1 MLYGYIIGIIYGL
14 YFKISIAFVIALI
27 SLIYIVLISNKKSK
41 IAKYLKI
48 MLKPSVIYIFF
59 ISIIISNYYVR
70 YLNNKYTKFYNNPP
84 EIIKGNA
91 VIIKE
96 AEEKDYSYS
105 YIIKMKDELYKD
117 KKFILNTSKKKLLQ
131 YGDLIKIKGE
141 YIIPSESR
149 NYKGFNYREYLKSKK
164 IYGSIKSSGEIKVIQ
179 SNYINQIFIKSN
191 KTRNIII
198 KNAESLLSGET
209 GALLTGILLGD
220 KQEISDKIIE
230 NFKTSNLSHMLAVS
244 GAHTSYIILG
254 ISYMLSELPKKYAGI
269 ITILVLGIF
278 IFITNFTPSVIRA
291 CIMAGLTIGAKILYR
306 KSDTINNIALSAMF
320 ILISNP
326 FSILDIGFQ
335 LSYLGTLGIVMFD
348 KDIEKILSKIKLKGK
363 TIQLLIVTFSAQI
376 LIMPIM
382 AYRFNTI
389 SLTFFISNLFAS
401 PILGVIIILGFITIF
416 VFLISF
422 KLAKM
427 LSIILDIFLKL
438 LILIAKFV
446 SNIPVSSLIIKTPYV
461 FSIVLIYILIL
472 IFHYLFSIY
481 NFKGHLY
488 KIQIEIIKKITIK
501 NLIKIATKS
510 LILVILVNT
519 IIGIFIPKNMKIYFI
534 DVGQGDSCLIVTPSN
549 KKILIDGGEGK
560 VDILLPYLLDRRIRT
575 LDYVVISHFDSDHCN
590 GLIKVIEKLK
600 VKNIIIS
607 EQAYLSEE
615 YINIANIINKKKIK
629 VIKVKQGDKL
639 SIDKDVNMDILYPT
653 EKLEYKDLNNN
664 SIVAKIS
671 YNQFSIMFTRRYR
684 KIRTKYSKRGKT

>member
-41 IAKYLKI
+41 IARYLKI
-48 MLKPSVIYIFF
+48 MLKSSVIYIFF

-105 YIIKMKDELYKD
+105 YIIKMKDGLYKN
-117 KKFILNTSKKKLLQ
+117 KKFILNTNKKKLLQ

-209 GALLTGILLGD
+209 GALLIGILLGD

-254 ISYMLSELPKKYAGI
+254 ISYMLSKLPKKYAGI

-278 IFITNFTPSVIRA
+278 LFITNFTPSVIRA
-291 CIMAGLTIGAKILYR
+291 CIMAELAIGAKILYR
-306 KSDTINNIALSAMF
+306 KSDTINNIALSAMI

-416 VFLISF
+416 VSLISF

-461 FSIVLIYILIL
+461 FSIALIYILIL

-488 KIQIEIIKKITIK
+488 KIQIEIIKKITTK

-510 LILVILVNT
+510 LILVILVNA
-519 IIGIFIPKNMKIYFI
+519 IIDIFIPKNMKIYFI

-684 KIRTKYSKRGKT
+684 KIRTKYSKRSKT

>member
-1 MLYGYIIGIIYGL
+1 MSRCD
-14 YFKISIAFVIALI
+14 F
-27 SLIYIVLISNKKSK
+27 
-41 IAKYLKI
+41 
-48 MLKPSVIYIFF
+48 
-59 ISIIISNYYVR
+59 
-70 YLNNKYTKFYNNPP
+70 
-84 EIIKGNA
+84 
-91 VIIKE
+91 
-96 AEEKDYSYS
+96 
-105 YIIKMKDELYKD
+105 
-117 KKFILNTSKKKLLQ
+117 
-131 YGDLIKIKGE
+131 
-141 YIIPSESR
+141 SE
-149 NYKGFNYREYLKSKK
+149 K

-254 ISYMLSELPKKYAGI
+254 ISYMLSKLPKKYAGI

-278 IFITNFTPSVIRA
+278 LFITNFTPSVIRA

-348 KDIEKILSKIKLKGK
+348 KDIEKILLKIKLKGK

-416 VFLISF
+416 VSLISF

-461 FSIVLIYILIL
+461 FSIALIYILIL

>member
-48 MLKPSVIYIFF
+48 MLKPSAIYIFF

-220 KQEISDKIIE
+220 KQEISDEIIE

-254 ISYMLSELPKKYAGI
+254 ISYMLSKLPKKYAGI

-278 IFITNFTPSVIRA
+278 LFITNFTPSVIRA
-291 CIMAGLTIGAKILYR
+291 CIMAGLAIGAKLLYR
-306 KSDTINNIALSAMF
+306 KSDTINNIALSAMV
-320 ILISNP
+320 ILILNP

-401 PILGVIIILGFITIF
+401 PILGVIIIL
-416 VFLISF
+416 
-422 KLAKM
+422 
-427 LSIILDIFLKL
+427 
-438 LILIAKFV
+438 
-446 SNIPVSSLIIKTPYV
+446 
-461 FSIVLIYILIL
+461 
-472 IFHYLFSIY
+472 
-481 NFKGHLY
+481 
-488 KIQIEIIKKITIK
+488 
-501 NLIKIATKS
+501 
-510 LILVILVNT
+510 
-519 IIGIFIPKNMKIYFI
+519 
-534 DVGQGDSCLIVTPSN
+534 
-549 KKILIDGGEGK
+549 
-560 VDILLPYLLDRRIRT
+560 
-575 LDYVVISHFDSDHCN
+575 
-590 GLIKVIEKLK
+590 
-600 VKNIIIS
+600 
-607 EQAYLSEE
+607 
-615 YINIANIINKKKIK
+615 
-629 VIKVKQGDKL
+629 
-639 SIDKDVNMDILYPT
+639 
-653 EKLEYKDLNNN
+653 
-664 SIVAKIS
+664 
-671 YNQFSIMFTRRYR
+671 
-684 KIRTKYSKRGKT
+684 

>member
-1 MLYGYIIGIIYGL
+1 
-14 YFKISIAFVIALI
+14 
-27 SLIYIVLISNKKSK
+27 
-41 IAKYLKI
+41 
-48 MLKPSVIYIFF
+48 MLKSSVIYIFF

-105 YIIKMKDELYKD
+105 YIIKMKDGLYKN
-117 KKFILNTSKKKLLQ
+117 KKFILNTNKKKLLQ

-141 YIIPSESR
+141 YIIPNESR

-164 IYGSIKSSGEIKVIQ
+164 IYGSIKSSGKIKVIQ
-179 SNYINQIFIKSN
+179 NNYINQIFIKSN

-198 KNAESLLSGET
+198 KNAESLLPGET

-220 KQEISDKIIE
+220 KQEISDEIIE

-254 ISYMLSELPKKYAGI
+254 ISYMLSKLPKKYAGI

-278 IFITNFTPSVIRA
+278 LFITNFTPSVIRA
-291 CIMAGLTIGAKILYR
+291 CIMAELAIGAKILYR
-306 KSDTINNIALSAMF
+306 KSDTINNIALSAMI

-416 VFLISF
+416 VSLISF

-461 FSIVLIYILIL
+461 FSIALIYILIL

-510 LILVILVNT
+510 LILVILVNA
-519 IIGIFIPKNMKIYFI
+519 IIDIFIPKNMKIYFI

-615 YINIANIINKKKIK
+615 YINIANVINKKKIK
-629 VIKVKQGDKL
+629 AIKVKQGDKL

-653 EKLEYKDLNNN
+653 EKLEYTDLNNN
-664 SIVAKIS
+664 SMVAKIS

-684 KIRTKYSKRGKT
+684 KIRTKYSKRSKT

>member
-1 MLYGYIIGIIYGL
+1 
-14 YFKISIAFVIALI
+14 
-27 SLIYIVLISNKKSK
+27 
-41 IAKYLKI
+41 
-48 MLKPSVIYIFF
+48 
-59 ISIIISNYYVR
+59 
-70 YLNNKYTKFYNNPP
+70 
-84 EIIKGNA
+84 
-91 VIIKE
+91 
-96 AEEKDYSYS
+96 
-105 YIIKMKDELYKD
+105 
-117 KKFILNTSKKKLLQ
+117 
-131 YGDLIKIKGE
+131 
-141 YIIPSESR
+141 
-149 NYKGFNYREYLKSKK
+149 
-164 IYGSIKSSGEIKVIQ
+164 
-179 SNYINQIFIKSN
+179 
-191 KTRNIII
+191 
-198 KNAESLLSGET
+198 
-209 GALLTGILLGD
+209 
-220 KQEISDKIIE
+220 
-230 NFKTSNLSHMLAVS
+230 
-244 GAHTSYIILG
+244 
-254 ISYMLSELPKKYAGI
+254 
-269 ITILVLGIF
+269 
-278 IFITNFTPSVIRA
+278 
-291 CIMAGLTIGAKILYR
+291 
-306 KSDTINNIALSAMF
+306 
-320 ILISNP
+320 
-326 FSILDIGFQ
+326 
-335 LSYLGTLGIVMFD
+335 
-348 KDIEKILSKIKLKGK
+348 
-363 TIQLLIVTFSAQI
+363 
-376 LIMPIM
+376 
-382 AYRFNTI
+382 
-389 SLTFFISNLFAS
+389 
-401 PILGVIIILGFITIF
+401 
-416 VFLISF
+416 
-422 KLAKM
+422 M

-461 FSIVLIYILIL
+461 FSIALIYILIL

-519 IIGIFIPKNMKIYFI
+519 IIGIFIPRNMKIYFI

>member
-14 YFKISIAFVIALI
+14 YFKISIAFVIVLI
-27 SLIYIVLISNKKSK
+27 CLIYIVLISNKKSK
-41 IAKYLKI
+41 IARYLKV
-48 MLKPSVIYIFF
+48 MLKPSAIYIFF

-70 YLNNKYTKFYNNPP
+70 YLNNKYTEFYNNPP

-105 YIIKMKDELYKD
+105 YIIKMKDGLYKN
-117 KKFILNTSKKKLLQ
+117 KKFILNTNKKKLLQ

-191 KTRNIII
+191 KARNIII
-198 KNAESLLSGET
+198 KNAESLLPGET

-220 KQEISDKIIE
+220 KQEISDEIIE

-254 ISYMLSELPKKYAGI
+254 ISYMLSKLPKKYAGI

-278 IFITNFTPSVIRA
+278 LFITNFTPSVIRA
-291 CIMAGLTIGAKILYR
+291 CIMAGLAIGAKLLYR
-306 KSDTINNIALSAMF
+306 KSDTINNIALSAMV
-320 ILISNP
+320 ILILNP

-416 VFLISF
+416 ASLISF

-461 FSIVLIYILIL
+461 FNIALIYILIL
-472 IFHYLFSIY
+472 IFHYLFSIC

-488 KIQIEIIKKITIK
+488 KIQIKIIKKITIK
-501 NLIKIATKS
+501 SLIKITAKS
-510 LILVILVNT
+510 LILVILVNA
-519 IIGIFIPKNMKIYFI
+519 IIGIFIQKNMKIYFI

-560 VDILLPYLLDRRIRT
+560 VDILFPYLLDRRIRT
-575 LDYVVISHFDSDHCN
+575 LDYIVISHFDSDHCN

-615 YINIANIINKKKIK
+615 YINIANVINKKKIK
-629 VIKVKQGDKL
+629 AIKVKQGDKL

-653 EKLEYKDLNNN
+653 EKLEYTDLNNN
-664 SIVAKIS
+664 SMVAKIS

-684 KIRTKYSKRGKT
+684 KIRTKYSKRSKT

>member
-14 YFKISIAFVIALI
+14 YFKISIAFVIVLI
-27 SLIYIVLISNKKSK
+27 CLIYIVLISNKKSK
-41 IAKYLKI
+41 IARYLKI
-48 MLKPSVIYIFF
+48 MLKSSVIYIFF

-105 YIIKMKDELYKD
+105 YIIKMKDGLYKN
-117 KKFILNTSKKKLLQ
+117 KKFILNTNKKKLLQ

-141 YIIPSESR
+141 YIIPNESR

-191 KTRNIII
+191 KARNIII
-198 KNAESLLSGET
+198 KNAESLLLGET

-220 KQEISDKIIE
+220 KQEISDEIIE

-244 GAHTSYIILG
+244 GTHTSYIILG
-254 ISYMLSELPKKYAGI
+254 ISYMLSKLPKKYAGI

-278 IFITNFTPSVIRA
+278 LFITNFTPSVIRA
-291 CIMAGLTIGAKILYR
+291 CIMAELAIGAKILYR
-306 KSDTINNIALSAMF
+306 KSDTINNIALSAMI

-416 VFLISF
+416 VSLISF

-461 FSIVLIYILIL
+461 FSIALIYILIL

-488 KIQIEIIKKITIK
+488 KIQIEIIKKITTK

-510 LILVILVNT
+510 LILVILVNA
-519 IIGIFIPKNMKIYFI
+519 IIDIFIPKNMKIYFI

-560 VDILLPYLLDRRIRT
+560 VDILLSYLLDRRIRT

-615 YINIANIINKKKIK
+615 YINIANVINKKKIK
-629 VIKVKQGDKL
+629 AIKVKQGDKL

-653 EKLEYKDLNNN
+653 EKLEYTDLNNN
-664 SIVAKIS
+664 SMVAKIS

-684 KIRTKYSKRGKT
+684 KIRTKYSKRSKT

>member
-1 MLYGYIIGIIYGL
+1 
-14 YFKISIAFVIALI
+14 
-27 SLIYIVLISNKKSK
+27 
-41 IAKYLKI
+41 
-48 MLKPSVIYIFF
+48 MLKSSVIYIFF

-149 NYKGFNYREYLKSKK
+149 DYKGFNYREYLKSKK

-254 ISYMLSELPKKYAGI
+254 ISYMLSKLPKKYAGI

-278 IFITNFTPSVIRA
+278 LFITNFTPSVIRA
-291 CIMAGLTIGAKILYR
+291 CIMAELAIGAKILYR
-306 KSDTINNIALSAMF
+306 KSDTINNIALSAMI

-416 VFLISF
+416 VSLISF

-461 FSIVLIYILIL
+461 FSTALIYILIL

-615 YINIANIINKKKIK
+615 YINIANVINKKKIK
-629 VIKVKQGDKL
+629 AIKVKQGDKL

-653 EKLEYKDLNNN
+653 EKLEYTDLNNN
-664 SIVAKIS
+664 SMVAKIS

-684 KIRTKYSKRGKT
+684 KIRTKYSKRSKT

>member
-41 IAKYLKI
+41 ITRYLKV
-48 MLKPSVIYIFF
+48 MLKPSAIYIFF

-70 YLNNKYTKFYNNPP
+70 YLNNKYTEFYNNPP

-105 YIIKMKDELYKD
+105 YIIKMKDGLYKN
-117 KKFILNTSKKKLLQ
+117 KKFILNTNKKKLLQ

-164 IYGSIKSSGEIKVIQ
+164 IYGPIKSSGEIKVIQ

-191 KTRNIII
+191 KARNIII
-198 KNAESLLSGET
+198 KNAESLLPGET
-209 GALLTGILLGD
+209 GALLTGILLGN
-220 KQEISDKIIE
+220 KQEIPDEIIE

-254 ISYMLSELPKKYAGI
+254 IGYMLSKLPKKYAGI

-278 IFITNFTPSVIRA
+278 LFITNFTPSVIRA
-291 CIMAGLTIGAKILYR
+291 CIMAGLAIGTKLLYI
-306 KSDTINNIALSAMF
+306 KSDTINNIALSAMV

-348 KDIEKILSKIKLKGK
+348 KDIEKILSKIKLKSK

-376 LIMPIM
+376 LIMPII

-416 VFLISF
+416 VSLISF

-427 LSIILDIFLKL
+427 LAIILDVFLKL

-446 SNIPVSSLIIKTPYV
+446 SNIPISSLIIKTPYV
-461 FSIVLIYILIL
+461 FSIALIYILIL

-488 KIQIEIIKKITIK
+488 KIQIEIIKKITTK

-510 LILVILVNT
+510 LILVILVNA
-519 IIGIFIPKNMKIYFI
+519 IIDIFIPKNMKIYFI

-575 LDYVVISHFDSDHCN
+575 VDYIVISHFDSDHCN
-590 GLIKVIEKLK
+590 GLIKVIEKSK
-600 VKNIIIS
+600 VKNIVIS

-653 EKLEYKDLNNN
+653 ERLEYKDLNNN
-664 SIVAKIS
+664 SMVAKIS

-684 KIRTKYSKRGKT
+684 KIRTKYSKRSKI

>member
-14 YFKISIAFVIALI
+14 YFKISIAFVIVLI
-27 SLIYIVLISNKKSK
+27 CLIYIVFISNKKSK
-41 IAKYLKI
+41 IARYLKI
-48 MLKPSVIYIFF
+48 MLKSSVIYIFF

-105 YIIKMKDELYKD
+105 YIIKMKDGLYKN
-117 KKFILNTSKKKLLQ
+117 KKFILNTNKKKLLQ

-141 YIIPSESR
+141 YIIPNESR

-164 IYGSIKSSGEIKVIQ
+164 IYGSIKSSGKIKVIQ
-179 SNYINQIFIKSN
+179 NNYINQIFIKSN

-198 KNAESLLSGET
+198 KNAESLLPGET

-220 KQEISDKIIE
+220 KQEISDEIIE

-254 ISYMLSELPKKYAGI
+254 ISYMLSKLPKKYAGI

-278 IFITNFTPSVIRA
+278 LFITNFTPSVIRA
-291 CIMAGLTIGAKILYR
+291 CIMAELAIGAKILYR
-306 KSDTINNIALSAMF
+306 KSDTINNIALSAMI

-416 VFLISF
+416 VSLISF

-461 FSIVLIYILIL
+461 FSTALIYILIL

-510 LILVILVNT
+510 LILVILVNA
-519 IIGIFIPKNMKIYFI
+519 IIDIFIPKNMKIYFI

-560 VDILLPYLLDRRIRT
+560 VDILLSYLLDRRIRT

-615 YINIANIINKKKIK
+615 YINIANVINKKKIK
-629 VIKVKQGDKL
+629 AIKVKQGDKL

-653 EKLEYKDLNNN
+653 EKLEYTDLNNN
-664 SIVAKIS
+664 SMVAKIS

-684 KIRTKYSKRGKT
+684 KIRTKYSKRSKT

>member
-14 YFKISIAFVIALI
+14 YFKISIAFVIAFI

-59 ISIIISNYYVR
+59 ISIIISNYYVT

-105 YIIKMKDELYKD
+105 YIIKMKDGLYKN
-117 KKFILNTSKKKLLQ
+117 KKFILNTNKKKLQ

-191 KTRNIII
+191 KARNIII
-198 KNAESLLSGET
+198 KNTESLLPGET

-220 KQEISDKIIE
+220 KQEISDEIIE

-254 ISYMLSELPKKYAGI
+254 ISYMLSKLPKKYAGI

-278 IFITNFTPSVIRA
+278 LFITNFTPSVIRA
-291 CIMAGLTIGAKILYR
+291 CIMAGLAIGAKLLYR
-306 KSDTINNIALSAMF
+306 KSDTINNIALSAMV

-348 KDIEKILSKIKLKGK
+348 KDIEKILSKIKLKSK

-416 VFLISF
+416 VSLISF

-427 LSIILDIFLKL
+427 LAIILDVFLKL

-446 SNIPVSSLIIKTPYV
+446 SNIPISSLIIKTPYV
-461 FSIVLIYILIL
+461 SSIALIYILVL

-488 KIQIEIIKKITIK
+488 KIQIKIIKKITIK
-501 NLIKIATKS
+501 SLIKITAKS
-510 LILVILVNT
+510 LILVILVNA
-519 IIGIFIPKNMKIYFI
+519 IIGIFIQKNMKIYFI
-534 DVGQGDSCLIVTPSN
+534 DVGQGDSCLIVIPSN

-590 GLIKVIEKLK
+590 GLLKVIEKLK

-629 VIKVKQGDKL
+629 AIKVKQGDKL

-653 EKLEYKDLNNN
+653 EKLEYTDLNNN

-684 KIRTKYSKRGKT
+684 KIRTKYSKRSKT

>member
-41 IAKYLKI
+41 ITRYLKV

-96 AEEKDYSYS
+96 TEEKDYSYS

-117 KKFILNTSKKKLLQ
+117 KKFILNTSKKRLLQ

-198 KNAESLLSGET
+198 KNAEILLPGET

-254 ISYMLSELPKKYAGI
+254 ISYMLSKLPKKYAGI

-278 IFITNFTPSVIRA
+278 LFITNFTPSVIRA
-291 CIMAGLTIGAKILYR
+291 CIMAGLAIGAKLLYR
-306 KSDTINNIALSAMF
+306 KSDPINNIAISAII
-320 ILISNP
+320 ILMANP

-335 LSYLGTLGIVMFD
+335 LSYLGTLGIVIFN
-348 KDIEKILSKIKLKGK
+348 KDIEKILSKIKLKNK
-363 TIQLLIVTFSAQI
+363 IMQLLIVTFSAQI

-382 AYRFNTI
+382 AYRFNTV
-389 SLTFFISNLFAS
+389 SLTFFISNLCAG

-416 VFLISF
+416 VSLISF
-422 KLAKM
+422 ELAKL
-427 LSIILDIFLKL
+427 LSIVLNVFLEL

-446 SNIPVSSLIIKTPYV
+446 SNIPVSSIIIKTPYLI
-461 FSIVLIYILIL
+461 SIILTYVLIL
-472 IFHYLFSIY
+472 ISHYLFSIY
-481 NFKGHLY
+481 NFKNHLY
-488 KIQIEIIKKITIK
+488 KIQIEIAKRITSKK
-501 NLIKIATKS
+501 LIKIIVEVLT
-510 LILVILVNT
+510 LVILINT
-519 IIGIFIPKNMKIYFI
+519 IIGIFTPKNMKLYFI

-549 KKILIDGGEGK
+549 KRILIDGGEGK
-560 VDILLPYLLDRRIRT
+560 TDILLPYLLDRRIKT
-575 LDYVVISHFDSDHCN
+575 IEYIIISHFDSDHCN

-607 EQAYLSEE
+607 EQAYLSQE
-615 YINIANIINKKKIK
+615 YINIANIINKSKIE

-639 SIDKDVNMDILYPT
+639 RIDKDINIDILYPT
-653 EKLEYKDLNNN
+653 EKLEYTDLNNN

-684 KIRTKYSKRGKT
+684 KIRTKYSKRSKT

>member
-41 IAKYLKI
+41 IARYLKV
-48 MLKPSVIYIFF
+48 MLKPSAIYIFF

-70 YLNNKYTKFYNNPP
+70 YLNNKYTEFYNNPP

-105 YIIKMKDELYKD
+105 YIIKMKDGLYKN
-117 KKFILNTSKKKLLQ
+117 KKFILNTNKKKLLQ

-191 KTRNIII
+191 KARNIII
-198 KNAESLLSGET
+198 KNAESLLPGET

-220 KQEISDKIIE
+220 KQEISDEIIE

-254 ISYMLSELPKKYAGI
+254 ISYMLSKLPKKYAGI

-278 IFITNFTPSVIRA
+278 LFITNFTPSVIRA
-291 CIMAGLTIGAKILYR
+291 CIMAGLAIGAKLLYR
-306 KSDTINNIALSAMF
+306 KSDTINNIALSAMV
-320 ILISNP
+320 ILILNP

-416 VFLISF
+416 ASLISF

-461 FSIVLIYILIL
+461 FSIALIYILIL
-472 IFHYLFSIY
+472 IFHYLFSIC

-488 KIQIEIIKKITIK
+488 KIQIKIIKKITIK
-501 NLIKIATKS
+501 SLIKITAKS
-510 LILVILVNT
+510 LILVILVNA
-519 IIGIFIPKNMKIYFI
+519 IIGIFIQKNMKIYFI

-560 VDILLPYLLDRRIRT
+560 VDILFPYLLDRRIRT
-575 LDYVVISHFDSDHCN
+575 LDYIVISHFDSDHCN

-615 YINIANIINKKKIK
+615 YINIANVINKKKIK
-629 VIKVKQGDKL
+629 AIKVKQGDKL

-653 EKLEYKDLNNN
+653 EKLEYTDLNNN
-664 SIVAKIS
+664 SMVAKIS

-684 KIRTKYSKRGKT
+684 KIRTKYSKRSKT

>member
-14 YFKISIAFVIALI
+14 YFKISIAFVIAFI

-41 IAKYLKI
+41 IARYLKI
-48 MLKPSVIYIFF
+48 MLKSSAIYIFF

-105 YIIKMKDELYKD
+105 YIIKMKDGLYKN
-117 KKFILNTSKKKLLQ
+117 KKFILNTNKKKLLQ

-164 IYGSIKSSGEIKVIQ
+164 IYGPIKSSGEIKVIQ

-191 KTRNIII
+191 KARNIII
-198 KNAESLLSGET
+198 KNAESLLPGET

-220 KQEISDKIIE
+220 KQEISDEIIE

-254 ISYMLSELPKKYAGI
+254 ISYMLSKLPKKYAGI

-278 IFITNFTPSVIRA
+278 LFITNFTPSVIRA
-291 CIMAGLTIGAKILYR
+291 CIMAGLAIGAKILYR
-306 KSDTINNIALSAMF
+306 KSDTINNIALSAMI

-348 KDIEKILSKIKLKGK
+348 KDIEKILSKIKLKSK

-382 AYRFNTI
+382 AYRFNII

-416 VFLISF
+416 VSLISF

-461 FSIVLIYILIL
+461 FSIALIYILIL
-472 IFHYLFSIY
+472 IFHYLFSTY

-510 LILVILVNT
+510 LILVILVNA
-519 IIGIFIPKNMKIYFI
+519 IIDIFIPKNMKIYFI

-629 VIKVKQGDKL
+629 AIKVKQGDKL
-639 SIDKDVNMDILYPT
+639 SIDKDVNMDIFYPT
-653 EKLEYKDLNNN
+653 EKLEYTDLNNN
-664 SIVAKIS
+664 SMVAKIS

-684 KIRTKYSKRGKT
+684 KIRTKYSKRSKT

>member
-27 SLIYIVLISNKKSK
+27 NLIYIVLISNKKSK
-41 IAKYLKI
+41 ITRYLKV

-105 YIIKMKDELYKD
+105 YIIKMKDGLYKN
-117 KKFILNTSKKKLLQ
+117 KKFILNTNNKKLLQ

-164 IYGSIKSSGEIKVIQ
+164 IYGLIKSSGEIKVIQ

-191 KTRNIII
+191 KVRNIII
-198 KNAESLLSGET
+198 KNAEILLPGET

-220 KQEISDKIIE
+220 KQEISDEIIE

-254 ISYMLSELPKKYAGI
+254 ISYMLSKLPKKYAGI

-278 IFITNFTPSVIRA
+278 LFITNFTPSVIRA
-291 CIMAGLTIGAKILYR
+291 CIMAGLAIGAKILYR
-306 KSDTINNIALSAMF
+306 KSDTINNIALSAMI

-335 LSYLGTLGIVMFD
+335 LSYLGTLGIVMFN
-348 KDIEKILSKIKLKGK
+348 KDIEKILSKIKLKSK

-416 VFLISF
+416 VSLISF

-427 LSIILDIFLKL
+427 LAIILDIFLKL

-446 SNIPVSSLIIKTPYV
+446 SNIPVSSLIIKTPYI
-461 FSIVLIYILIL
+461 FSIVFIYILIL

-560 VDILLPYLLDRRIRT
+560 VDILLPYLLNRRIRT

-590 GLIKVIEKLK
+590 GLIKVIKKLK

>member
-41 IAKYLKI
+41 IARYLKV
-48 MLKPSVIYIFF
+48 MLKPSAIYIFF

-70 YLNNKYTKFYNNPP
+70 YLNNKYTEFYNNPP

-105 YIIKMKDELYKD
+105 YIIKMKDGLYKN
-117 KKFILNTSKKKLLQ
+117 KKFILNTNKKKLLQ

-191 KTRNIII
+191 KARNIII
-198 KNAESLLSGET
+198 KNAESLLPGET

-220 KQEISDKIIE
+220 KQEISDEIIE

-254 ISYMLSELPKKYAGI
+254 ISYMLSKLPKKYAGI

-278 IFITNFTPSVIRA
+278 LFITNFTPSVIRA
-291 CIMAGLTIGAKILYR
+291 CIMAGLAIGAKLLYR
-306 KSDTINNIALSAMF
+306 KSDTINNIALSAMV
-320 ILISNP
+320 ILILNP

-416 VFLISF
+416 VSLISF

-461 FSIVLIYILIL
+461 FSIALIYILIL

-481 NFKGHLY
+481 NFKCHLY

-560 VDILLPYLLDRRIRT
+560 VDILFPYLLDRRIRT
-575 LDYVVISHFDSDHCN
+575 LDYIVISHFDSDHCN

-615 YINIANIINKKKIK
+615 YINIANVINKKKIK
-629 VIKVKQGDKL
+629 AIKVKQGDKL

-653 EKLEYKDLNNN
+653 EKLEYTDLNNN
-664 SIVAKIS
+664 SMVAKIS

-684 KIRTKYSKRGKT
+684 KIRTKYSKRSKT

>member
-14 YFKISIAFVIALI
+14 YFKISIAFVIVLI
-27 SLIYIVLISNKKSK
+27 CLIYIVFISNKKSK
-41 IAKYLKI
+41 IARYLKI
-48 MLKPSVIYIFF
+48 MLKSSVIYIFF

-105 YIIKMKDELYKD
+105 YIIKMKDGLYKN
-117 KKFILNTSKKKLLQ
+117 KKFILNTNKKKLLQ

-191 KTRNIII
+191 KARNIII
-198 KNAESLLSGET
+198 KNAESLLPGET

-220 KQEISDKIIE
+220 KQEISDEIIE

-254 ISYMLSELPKKYAGI
+254 ISYMLSKLPKKYAGI

-278 IFITNFTPSVIRA
+278 LFITNFTPSVIRA
-291 CIMAGLTIGAKILYR
+291 CIIAGLAIGAKLLYR
-306 KSDTINNIALSAMF
+306 KSDTINNIALSAMV
-320 ILISNP
+320 ILILNP

-416 VFLISF
+416 ASLISF

-461 FSIVLIYILIL
+461 FNIALIYILIL
-472 IFHYLFSIY
+472 IFHYLFSIC

-488 KIQIEIIKKITIK
+488 KIQIKIIKKITIK
-501 NLIKIATKS
+501 SLIKITAKS
-510 LILVILVNT
+510 LILVILVNA
-519 IIGIFIPKNMKIYFI
+519 IIGIFIQKNMKIYFI

-560 VDILLPYLLDRRIRT
+560 VDILFPYLLDRRIRT
-575 LDYVVISHFDSDHCN
+575 LDYIVISHFDSDHCN

-615 YINIANIINKKKIK
+615 YINIANVINKKKIK
-629 VIKVKQGDKL
+629 AIKVKQGDKL

-653 EKLEYKDLNNN
+653 EKLEYTDLNNN
-664 SIVAKIS
+664 SMVAKIS

-684 KIRTKYSKRGKT
+684 KIRTKYSKRSKT

>member
-41 IAKYLKI
+41 IARYLKV
-48 MLKPSVIYIFF
+48 MLKPSAIYIFF

-70 YLNNKYTKFYNNPP
+70 YLNNKYTEFYNNPP

-105 YIIKMKDELYKD
+105 YIIKMKDGLYKN
-117 KKFILNTSKKKLLQ
+117 KKFILNTNKKKLLQ

-191 KTRNIII
+191 KARNIII
-198 KNAESLLSGET
+198 KNAESLLPGET

-220 KQEISDKIIE
+220 KQEISDEIIE

-254 ISYMLSELPKKYAGI
+254 ISYMLSKLPKKYAGI

-278 IFITNFTPSVIRA
+278 LFITNFTPSVIRA
-291 CIMAGLTIGAKILYR
+291 CIMAGLAIGAKLLYR
-306 KSDTINNIALSAMF
+306 KSDTINNIALSAMV
-320 ILISNP
+320 ILILNP

-416 VFLISF
+416 ASLISF

-461 FSIVLIYILIL
+461 FNIALIYILIL
-472 IFHYLFSIY
+472 IFHYLFSIC

-488 KIQIEIIKKITIK
+488 KIQIKIIKKITIK
-501 NLIKIATKS
+501 SLIKITAKS
-510 LILVILVNT
+510 LILVILVNA
-519 IIGIFIPKNMKIYFI
+519 IIGIFIQKNMKIYFI

-560 VDILLPYLLDRRIRT
+560 VDILFPYLLDRRIRT
-575 LDYVVISHFDSDHCN
+575 LDYIVISHFDSDHCN

-615 YINIANIINKKKIK
+615 YINIANVINKKKIK
-629 VIKVKQGDKL
+629 AIKVKQGDKL

-653 EKLEYKDLNNN
+653 EKLEYTDLNNN
-664 SIVAKIS
+664 SMVAKIS

-684 KIRTKYSKRGKT
+684 KIRTKYSKRSKT

>member
-41 IAKYLKI
+41 IARYLKV
-48 MLKPSVIYIFF
+48 MLKPSAIYIFF

-70 YLNNKYTKFYNNPP
+70 YLNNKYTEFYNNPP

-105 YIIKMKDELYKD
+105 YIIKMKDGLYKN
-117 KKFILNTSKKKLLQ
+117 KKFILNTNKKKLLQ

-191 KTRNIII
+191 KARNIII
-198 KNAESLLSGET
+198 KNAESLLPGRT

-220 KQEISDKIIE
+220 KQEISDEIIE

-254 ISYMLSELPKKYAGI
+254 ISYMLSKLPKKYAGI

-278 IFITNFTPSVIRA
+278 LFITNFTPSVIRA
-291 CIMAGLTIGAKILYR
+291 CIMAGLAIGAKLLYR
-306 KSDTINNIALSAMF
+306 KSDTINNIALSAMI

-335 LSYLGTLGIVMFD
+335 LSYLGTLGIVMFN

-416 VFLISF
+416 VSLISF

-427 LSIILDIFLKL
+427 LSIILDVFLKL

-446 SNIPVSSLIIKTPYV
+446 SNIPISSLIIKTPYV
-461 FSIVLIYILIL
+461 FSIALIYILIL

-488 KIQIEIIKKITIK
+488 KIQIEIIKKITTK

-510 LILVILVNT
+510 LILVILVNA
-519 IIGIFIPKNMKIYFI
+519 IIGIFIQKNMKIYFI

-560 VDILLPYLLDRRIRT
+560 VDILFPYLLDRRIRT
-575 LDYVVISHFDSDHCN
+575 LDYIVISHFDSDHCN

-615 YINIANIINKKKIK
+615 YINIANVINKKKIK
-629 VIKVKQGDKL
+629 AIKVKQGDKL
-639 SIDKDVNMDILYPT
+639 RIDKDVNMDILYPT
-653 EKLEYKDLNNN
+653 EKLEYTDLNNN
-664 SIVAKIS
+664 SMVAKIS

-684 KIRTKYSKRGKT
+684 KIRTKYSKRSKT